1 MDGKR
6 EETGMKE
13 KISEYEAWK
22 DKNVFSIEEN
32 GGNVLE

>member
-6 EETGMKE
+6 KEPEMKE
-13 KISEYEAWK
+13 KISEYETWK
-22 DKNVFSIEEN
+22 HKNVFSIEEN